1 MKKPSNSS
9 AQGFLLPNL
18 CADHAVLLLLM
29 AAELMVI
36 AFILF
41 EFGWDFDWVYFGQ
54 ITLYVQWQV
63 ILSVLI
69 LCQLRMRLAAMPS
82 VLAASAAYI
91 LLLLVAF
98 ALGLVLY
105 FLIDK
110 VPLSW
115 VLRNT
120 LLTAILGGLALRY
133 LYIQQRLIEREKS
146 VLQANLTALQAKMRP
161 HFLFNTMNSIASLI
175 SIDAEK
181 AEKMVEDLSL
191 LLRSSLRE
199 NETESSL
206 ENEWALCER
215 YLAIEQQR
223 LGQRLSWQR
232 DFSQVDMQ
240 TLVPTFSLQPLI
252 ENAIYHG
259 IQPYSE
265 AGYVHIEAWQNGK
278 RFNLKV
284 INSKG
289 KKEEKAHQGNQ
300 LAVENIRLRLMKL
313 YGDSAELELKDYGDR
328 FEAYMHYDN
337 KNKV

>member
-1 MKKPSNSS
+1 MKKPSISS
-9 AQGFLLPNL
+9 TQGFVLPNL
-18 CADHAVLLLLM
+18 CADHALLLLLM
-29 AAELMVI
+29 AAELVVI

-41 EFGWDFDWVYFGQ
+41 EYGWNFDWIYFGQ

-63 ILSVLI
+63 ILSVLL
-69 LCQLRMRLAAMPS
+69 LCRLRTRLATMSP
-82 VLAASAAYI
+82 VLAASFAYI

-98 ALGLVLY
+98 VLGMVLY
-105 FLIDK
+105 FLIEA
-110 VPLSW
+110 VSVSW

-133 LYIQQRLIEREKS
+133 LYIQQQLIEREKS
-146 VLQANLTALQAKMRP
+146 VLQASLVALQAKMRP

-223 LGQRLSWQR
+223 LGSRLTWQC
-232 DFSQVDMQ
+232 DFSQLDMQ
-240 TLVPTFSLQPLI
+240 TRVPTFSLQPLI

-265 AGYVHIEAWQNGK
+265 PGYIHIRAWQEGE
-278 RFNLKV
+278 RFNLV
-284 INSKG
+284 VVNSKG
-289 KKEEKAHQGNQ
+289 KGEGRAHQGNQ
-300 LAVENIRLRLMKL
+300 VAIANIRLRLMKL
-313 YGDSAELELKDYGDR
+313 YGDSAKLELKDYQDR
-328 FEAYMHYDN
+328 FEAHMHYDN